1 MKLYKNAYS
10 EKICIDKNTDNIDKN
25 IDNLSLQS
33 FYNRLI
39 IKINSTY
46 HFYRYQKRRKKIY
59 IIYWP
64 FQRLLKN
71 ITRIMVKMPLQNL

>member
-10 EKICIDKNTDNIDKN
+10 EKVCIDKNTDNIDKNN

-39 IKINSTY
+39 IKITQLTI
-46 HFYRYQKRRKKIY
+46 FIDIKKDVKRFI
-59 IIYWP
+59 
-64 FQRLLKN
+64 
-71 ITRIMVKMPLQNL
+71 

>member
-39 IKINSTY
+39 IKITQLTI
-46 HFYRYQKRRKKIY
+46 FIDIKKGVKRFI
-59 IIYWP
+59 
-64 FQRLLKN
+64 
-71 ITRIMVKMPLQNL
+71 